1 MKYIPYAKQIIDKRD
16 IDAVVEVLKSDW
28 LTQGP
33 AILRFEKALC
43 EYIGVRYAVAVSSG
57 TAALHLACLAGG
69 IKKNDEV
76 ITSPITFVASANCA
90 LYVGAKPVFVDID
103 ADTICLNPQYL
114 EEYLNAKHSTKSLS
128 RHPTSP
134 KAVIPVHFAGV
145 PCDMEA
151 INEIAV
157 KHNLLIIEDACHALG
172 AEYRADDKWHRV
184 GSCTHSDMAV
194 FSFHPLKHIT
204 TGEGGAITTNSVEFY
219 KKLLLLRTHGITKT
233 QTDFI
238 NMDLAFSDSKK
249 TVSGVCQP
257 PSKVNP
263 WYYEMQEL
271 GFNYRITDLQCA
283 LGLAQFEKLDYFVA
297 RRREIAAKYNEAFK
311 GFECIKTMNDSEK
324 SKSAWHLYVV
334 QIDFQRL
341 GKTRSLVMNN
351 LREKGIG
358 TQVHYIPVHLQPYYK
373 EMGYKNGDYP
383 VSEQYY
389 KFCLSLP
396 LFPELSNADVDLI
409 ISIISREFEYENITC

>member
-1 MKYIPYAKQIIDKRD
+1 MKYIPYAKQTIDKRD
-16 IDAVVEVLKSDW
+16 IDAVVKVLKSDW
-28 LTQGP
+28 ITQGP
-33 AILRFEKALC
+33 VIQRFEKALC

-57 TAALHLACLAGG
+57 TAALHIACLASG

-103 ADTICLNPQYL
+103 SDTICLNPQNL

-128 RHPTSP
+128 RHFTTP

-151 INEIAV
+151 IKEIAE
-157 KHNLLIIEDACHALG
+157 KYKLLIIEDACHALG
-172 AEYRADDKWHRV
+172 AECRVGEKWNKV

-204 TGEGGAITTNSVEFY
+204 TGEGGAITTNNLELY

-233 QTDFI
+233 HTNFI
-238 NMDLAFSDSKK
+238 NKDLAFSVSKK
-249 TVSGVCQP
+249 TVSDVCQLS
-257 PSKVNP
+257 SKVNP

-283 LGLAQFEKLDYFVA
+283 LGLTQFEKLDYFVA
-297 RRREIAAKYNEAFK
+297 RRREIATKYNEAFK
-311 GFECIKTMNDSEK
+311 GIECVKMMKESEK

-341 GKTRSLVMNN
+341 GKSRSLVMNN
-351 LREKGIG
+351 LRKKGIG

-373 EMGYKNGDYP
+373 KMGYKKGDYP

-409 ISIISREFEYENITC
+409 ISTINKELEYENIAY